1 MARVLVVEDDVEL
14 AELLEL
20 VLREAGHEV
29 QLAGTAEGAR
39 RSFHRHQPEIVLLD
53 ISLPDGSG
61 IEVCQHI
68 RESSLVPVM
77 FLTARQMLQDKIR
90 AFRAGGDDY
99 LSKPFSPA
107 EVVLRADALLR
118 RAAWSGPHPSQVERI
133 GDLEIDRA
141 ARVVRRGGVPVR
153 LSAMEVEVLIALA
166 TTPGQPWPVDKL
178 ARWLGIAVDSHAAA
192 SELIRLKISRL
203 RRKLEPE
210 PRRPRYVHN
219 HRNAGYL
226 LAFKADPER
235 RPRRRP
241 RILG

>member
-1 MARVLVVEDDVEL
+1 MARVLVVEDDDQV
-14 AELLEL
+14 AELLEE
-20 VLREAGHEV
+20 VLGRAGHDV
-29 QLAGTAEGAR
+29 RAAGGAEEGIR
-39 RSFHRHQPEIVLLD
+39 WFHRYQPDAVIMD

-61 IEVCQHI
+61 FDVCQHI
-68 RESSLVPVM
+68 RETSLIPVL
-77 FLTARQMLQDKIR
+77 FLTARQTLQDKIR
-90 AFRAGGDDY
+90 AFRVGGDDY
-99 LSKPFSPA
+99 MNKPFSPA
-107 EVVLRADALLR
+107 EVVLRIDALLR
-118 RAAWSGPHPSQVERI
+118 RAAWSGPHPSLVERF

-178 ARWLGIAVDSHAAA
+178 ARWLGISVDSHHAA

-210 PRRPRYVHN
+210 PRRPRYLHN

-226 LAFKADPER
+226 LAFKTEGGEE
-235 RPRRRP
+235 
-241 RILG
+241 L